1 MVEVWC
7 SLDLES
13 IMKIRSSLLHRVAF
27 VPACGV
33 LLPALAVA
41 ETPLEPTGPV
51 TEPTTLTQ
59 PSPTLE
65 TQRLA
70 QVSPA
75 TSAEGAGTSGGASA
89 LSSGASA
96 PAAGAA
102 GAAGAVGAS
111 GADGVSSGAQ
121 PKPSGGT
128 AEAPITYG
136 TRKKLMLQDDDAPA
150 DPKAYTLTLSGG
162 PAFFDGALDT
172 STCGVVDKVSPS
184 SPGFRAQF
192 GRTWFSQLQ
201 LQLDVGVSK
210 DSFYACAASDA
221 ETTGSET
228 SDEEEESSGEVV
240 DLTLFDFSLG
250 LAYRLD
256 YFDEQPLVPYVTAGL
271 SGDVVNLTDTTYVDD
286 ALPETAL
293 GHRLGVYAGGGL
305 EVLLDTFGPARA
317 ADLELSSG
325 INDSYFVLD
334 ARYVW
339 KDRYLESGAM
349 NTTSVLAF
357 YGWQVTGGL
366 KFDF

>member
-1 MVEVWC
+1 
-7 SLDLES
+7 
-13 IMKIRSSLLHRVAF
+13 MKIRSSLLHRVAL

-41 ETPLEPTGPV
+41 ETPLEPTRPV

-59 PSPTLE
+59 PSPTLK

-75 TSAEGAGTSGGASA
+75 TSAESASSSGGAST

-96 PAAGAA
+96 PQAGAA
-102 GAAGAVGAS
+102 GASGAS
-111 GADGVSSGAQ
+111 GATGVSSGAQ

-136 TRKKLMLQDDDAPA
+136 SRKKLMLQDDDAPA

-162 PAFFDGALDT
+162 PAFFDGTLDT
-172 STCGVVDKVSPS
+172 STCGVVGKLSPS

-210 DSFYACAASDA
+210 DAFYACAASDV
-221 ETTGSET
+221 ETTGSDT
-228 SDEEEESSGEVV
+228 TDEEEESSGEVV
-240 DLTLFDFSLG
+240 DLSLFDLSLG

-256 YFDEQPLVPYVTAGL
+256 YFDEQPLVPYLTAGL
-271 SGDVVNLTDTTYVDD
+271 SGDLIALTDTAYVDET
-286 ALPETAL
+286 LTETAL